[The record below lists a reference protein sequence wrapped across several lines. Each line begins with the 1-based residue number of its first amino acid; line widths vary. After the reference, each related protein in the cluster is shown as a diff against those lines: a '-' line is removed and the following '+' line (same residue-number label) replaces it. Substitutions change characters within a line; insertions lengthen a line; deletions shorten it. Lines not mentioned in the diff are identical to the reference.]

1 MKKNFSPRSSGKTL
15 QVPGSLIINSKT
27 NNEVELTQ
35 LVATNM
41 HIYNNVILNK
51 NLFFLIRRDII
62 SLNFFNIMIF

>member
-27 NNEVELTQ
+27 NNDVELTQ
-35 LVATNM
+35 VVAANM

-51 NLFFLIRRDII
+51 NYFFFDKKGY
-62 SLNFFNIMIF
+62 NFIKFYKYMNF

>member
-27 NNEVELTQ
+27 NNDVELTQ
-35 LVATNM
+35 VVATNM

-62 SLNFFNIMIF
+62 SLNFINL